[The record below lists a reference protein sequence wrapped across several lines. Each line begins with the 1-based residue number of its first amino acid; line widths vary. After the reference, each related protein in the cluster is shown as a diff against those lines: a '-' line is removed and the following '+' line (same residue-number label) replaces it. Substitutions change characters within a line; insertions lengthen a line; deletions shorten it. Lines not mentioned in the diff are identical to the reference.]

1 MQMPQYTSKTFI
13 KWAPFK
19 TMGEKLTPPM
29 IQVGLSQ
36 NWTEVVWVNSH
47 QVTADLKACQDANK
61 KCTFYQLV
69 TK

>member
-1 MQMPQYTSKTFI
+1 MQMLQYTSKTFI

-36 NWTEVVWVNSH
+36 N
-47 QVTADLKACQDANK
+47 
-61 KCTFYQLV
+61 
-69 TK
+69 